1 VEECTLEKKR
11 EEPGMIT
18 GLSEE
23 AMYQALLRKDGE
35 YEGQFYAAIRSTGV
49 FCRPTCTARKP
60 RRENVIFFPSA
71 KDALAGGFRPCKI
84 CRPLLPAG
92 ELPPEIASLLREIE
106 RDPSQRITDQDLSHR
121 GIEPR
126 RVRRWFRH
134 NHGLTFQGYQ
144 RLLRINTALRD
155 ISEGSKVIEAALE
168 SGYESLSG
176 FQHSFRK
183 ATSVSPRESRSVR
196 SLLFTRFS
204 MALGPMIAVAGD
216 EGICLLEFSDRRK
229 LETELAQLRR
239 HFGTPI
245 LPGSN
250 DHLATLQRQ
259 LAEYFAGTRR
269 TFDLPLTPQGT
280 PFQHSA
286 WTALR
291 KIPYGTTRSYSE
303 QAASLGRPTAVR
315 AVARANG
322 DNRIAIIIPCHR
334 VIGADGKL
342 SGYGGGLWRKEW
354 LLRHERQH
362 LRGTAGSIPL
372 FST

>member
-1 VEECTLEKKR
+1 VEESTLEKNW

-23 AMYQALLRKDGE
+23 LMYQALLRKDGE

-60 RRENVIFFPSA
+60 RRENVIFFAST

-106 RDPSQRITDQDLSHR
+106 RDPSRRITDQDLSHR

-144 RLLRINTALRD
+144 RLLRINTALRG

-183 ATSVSPRESRSVR
+183 ATAVSPRESRSVLP
-196 SLLFTRFS
+196 LLFTRFS

-250 DHLATLQRQ
+250 DHLAALQRQ

-269 TFDLPLTPQGT
+269 TFDLPLAPHGT

-362 LRGTAGSIPL
+362 LPGTAG
-372 FST
+372 